1 MCGIVGVYN
10 YGNAGLPLQAET
22 IVQMRDTMA
31 HRGPDDAGVYLTPDG
46 RLGLGHRRLSIL
58 DLSSL
63 GHQPMAS
70 VDGRYWIVF
79 NGEIYNFR
87 ELRKD
92 LQAKGYDFRSE
103 SDTEVLLALFA
114 EYGPEMLHRL
124 RGMFALA
131 IWDAREERLWLV
143 RDRIGIKPL
152 YYTCQGGRFL
162 FASEIKAILAFPGI
176 PRAVHLPGLH
186 HYLSFLTTPAP
197 LTLFEGI
204 HKLPAGHTL
213 TVERD
218 GSVRVEEWWDV
229 FTDVRPP
236 TIEDEATL
244 AERILD
250 LLRESIRYR
259 MVSDVPFGV
268 FLSGGIDS
276 STNVA
281 LMAELMDRPVE
292 TFSIG
297 FTGEERYNEFAYA
310 RQIADRFRTNHHE
323 VSIGVQD
330 LIDFLP
336 QLIHHQDEPIADP
349 VCVPVYFV
357 ARLAKQHG
365 VTVCQ
370 VGEGS
375 DELFCG
381 YPLWNWFL
389 RVAGWN
395 RPFAMLPRPLRRMA
409 PALLRVA
416 GKHHGLPY
424 ECLRRGAEG
433 ETIFWSGAEAFFET
447 QKAEL
452 LTPWV
457 RQRLGTL
464 SSHEVVMEHRRRFL
478 ERAPVPDDLT
488 WMGYMDLKLRL
499 PELLLMRVDKMTMA
513 TAVEARV
520 PFLDHEFVGF
530 AMGIPQAT
538 KMRGGELKHLLKRA
552 VRGVI
557 PDPIIDRRK
566 QGFGV
571 PVAEWFLRELGPVVR
586 ESLHRFA
593 ADQPYFDAGYV
604 DRLLQSNNATLS
616 WFLLNFAL
624 WHRQWIEG
632 RAASP
637 APLSVDPAGA
647 VGSTIRPT

>member
-1 MCGIVGVYN
+1 MRRRSDDRRRRK
-10 YGNAGLPLQAET
+10 A
-22 IVQMRDTMA
+22 RDT
-31 HRGPDDAGVYLTPDG
+31 
-46 RLGLGHRRLSIL
+46 
-58 DLSSL
+58 
-63 GHQPMAS
+63 Q
-70 VDGRYWIVF
+70 
-79 NGEIYNFR
+79 E
-87 ELRKD
+87 
-92 LQAKGYDFRSE
+92 Q
-103 SDTEVLLALFA
+103 
-114 EYGPEMLHRL
+114 
-124 RGMFALA
+124 
-131 IWDAREERLWLV
+131 RLWLA

-152 YYTCQGGRFL
+152 YYTSQGGHFL

-176 PRAVHLPGLH
+176 PRSVYLPGLY

-204 HKLPAGHTL
+204 SKLPAGHML
-213 TVERD
+213 SVERD
-218 GSVRVEEWWDV
+218 GTQKLEEWWDV
-229 FTDVRPP
+229 FDGVRPSSNQ
-236 TIEDEATL
+236 DESAL
-244 AERILD
+244 ADRLLG
-250 LLRESIRYR
+250 LLRESVRYR

-281 LMAELMDRPVE
+281 LMAELMDRPVD

-297 FTGEERYNEFAYA
+297 FTGEERYNEFQYA
-310 RQIADRFRTNHHE
+310 RQIAHRFRTNHRE
-323 VSIGVQD
+323 IQIGVQD
-330 LIDFLP
+330 LIGFLP

-357 ARLAKQHG
+357 SKLAKDNG

-381 YPLWNWFL
+381 YPLWRWFL

-395 RPFAMLPRPLRRMA
+395 QLFALFPRPVRRLA
-409 PALLRVA
+409 PALVRAA

-433 ETIFWSGAEAFFET
+433 ETLFWSGAEAFFET
-447 QKAEL
+447 QKRLL

-457 RQRLGTL
+457 RQRVGALT
-464 SSHEVVMEHRRRFL
+464 SHEVTIHHRQRFL
-478 ERAPVPDDLT
+478 ERAPVHDALT

-499 PELLLMRVDKMTMA
+499 PELLLMRVDKMSMA

-520 PFLDHEFVGF
+520 PFLDHEFVQF
-530 AMGIPQAT
+530 AMGIPQPT
-538 KMRGGELKHLLKRA
+538 KTRGGELKHILKRA

-557 PDPIIDRRK
+557 PDEIIDRRK

-586 ESLHRFA
+586 TTLQAFSRE
-593 ADQPYFDAGYV
+593 QPYFNPDYV
-604 DRLLQSNNATLS
+604 DRLLLDNNATLS

-624 WHRQWIEG
+624 WHRHWIEERSPDGVPASSVRGAHG
-632 RAASP
+632 R
-637 APLSVDPAGA
+637 V
-647 VGSTIRPT
+647 

>member
-10 YGNAGLPLQAET
+10 YGNRGVPLDGGT
-22 IVQMRDTMA
+22 IERMRDSMT
-31 HRGPDDAGVYLTPDG
+31 HRGPDDAGLFLSADG

-58 DLSSL
+58 DLSPL
-63 GHQPMAS
+63 GRQPMATP
-70 VDGRYWIVF
+70 DGRYWIVF

-87 ELRKD
+87 ELRAE
-92 LQAKGYDFRSE
+92 LEPKGWEFRSQ
-103 SDTEVLLALFA
+103 SDTEVLLALYA
-114 EYGPEMLHRL
+114 EHGPSMLHKL

-131 IWDAREERLWLV
+131 IWDARTRRLWLA

-152 YYTCQGGRFL
+152 YFTSQGGRFI
-162 FASEIKAILAFPGI
+162 FGSEIKAILAFPGLR
-176 PRAVHLPGLH
+176 RAVNLPGLH

-204 HKLPAGHTL
+204 RKLPAGHTL
-213 TVERD
+213 SVEPDGTVR
-218 GSVRVEEWWDV
+218 EEAWWDV
-229 FTDVRPP
+229 FDGVRRVVA
-236 TIEDEATL
+236 DEEEICGRL
-244 AERILD
+244 IH

-281 LMAELMDRPVE
+281 LMAELMARPVQ

-297 FTGEERYNEFAYA
+297 FQGEERYNEFVYA
-310 RQIADRFRTNHHE
+310 RQVARRFGADHHE
-323 VSIGVQD
+323 IQIGVRD

-336 QLIHHQDEPIADP
+336 SLIHHQDEPIADP

-357 ARLAKQHG
+357 AKLAKDHG

-381 YPLWNWFL
+381 YPLWGWFL
-389 RVAGWN
+389 RVARWN
-395 RPFAMLPRPLRRMA
+395 RAFGLLPQPLRRLA
-409 PALLRVA
+409 PALLRAA
-416 GKHHGLPY
+416 GRDAGYPY
-424 ECLRRGAEG
+424 ECLRRSAEG
-433 ETIFWSGAEAFFET
+433 EAIFWSGAEAFFEP
-447 QKAEL
+447 QKQML
-452 LTPWV
+452 LSPWV
-457 RQRLGTL
+457 RRQLGAVT
-464 SSHEVVMEHRRRFL
+464 SHEIVAQYRRRFQ
-478 ERAPVPDDLT
+478 ERTPNRDDT
-488 WMGYMDLKLRL
+488 SWMGYVDLQLRL

-520 PFLDHEFVGF
+520 PFLDHEVVQF
-530 AMGIPQAT
+530 AMGLPQAV
-538 KMRGGELKHLLKRA
+538 KVRGGVKHILKTA
-552 VRGVI
+552 VRGLI
-557 PDPIIDRRK
+557 PDEIIDRPK

-586 ESLHRFA
+586 EALRDFTRA
-593 ADQPYFDAGYV
+593 QPYLDAGHV
-604 DRLLQSNNATLS
+604 ERLLAANNATLS

-624 WHRQWIEG
+624 WHSQWIEG
-632 RAASP
+632 RPPERLP
-637 APLSVDPAGA
+637 AAGA
-647 VGSTIRPT
+647 GRAGSR